1 MINRI
6 ITKKPNTFNFL
17 CEKNE
22 PLKIFIIFIFFYL
35 ILFKRNQN
43 LFFSIFKNINTK
55 DKTKS
60 KKELDNI
67 IRIGIYVHS
76 LTNGGVERN
85 TALLLNHLSIIK
97 NYEVYLFY
105 NIKNHNEY
113 RISLNIQRINI
124 NINSEKNTLKRK
136 LLNKKINIFIYQQ
149 YDERIML
156 MLKSL
161 KKVKIIF
168 YNHSCFLFW
177 LYSHDLTIFSC
188 AYNQYKNS
196 KFVISLVHFENDFV
210 FKKWGI
216 KSIYMNNFMTYEYEK
231 VIQSNLSSKNI
242 IMIGRGNDINKRF
255 DLGIKAMKYITL
267 KIRPPLRYGINF
279 FYKNGI
285 PFILRI
291 LFRVE

>member
-6 ITKKPNTFNFL
+6 ITIILKKFNFFF
-17 CEKNE
+17 EKNE

-43 LFFSIFKNINTK
+43 IFKNISTK

-60 KKELDNI
+60 KMQLDYI
-67 IRIGIYVHS
+67 IRIGIYAHS
-76 LTNGGVERN
+76 LSNGGVERN

-97 NYEVYLFY
+97 NYEIYLFY
-105 NIKNHNEY
+105 HIKNNNEY
-113 RISLNIQRINI
+113 KISLNIQRINI
-124 NINSEKNTLKRK
+124 NLEKNTLKRK

-161 KKVKIIF
+161 KKIKILF

-177 LYSHDLTIFSC
+177 IYSHDLTIFSS

-196 KFVISLVHFENDFV
+196 KFVISLIHFENDFV

-216 KSIYMNNFMTYEYEK
+216 KSIYMNNFMTFEYEK
-231 VIQSNLSSKNI
+231 VIQSDLSSKNI

-255 DLGIKAMKYITL
+255 DLGIKAMKYI
-267 KIRPPLRYGINF
+267 YDF
-279 FYKNGI
+279 
-285 PFILRI
+285 
-291 LFRVE
+291 

>member
-1 MINRI
+1 MINRKK
-6 ITKKPNTFNFL
+6 TKKLNTFIFF

-22 PLKIFIIFIFFYL
+22 SLKIFIILLFFYL

-43 LFFSIFKNINTK
+43 IFKNIDTK

-60 KKELDNI
+60 KKKLDNL

-76 LTNGGVERN
+76 LSNGGVERN

-97 NYEVYLFY
+97 NYEIYLFY

-113 RISLNIQRINI
+113 GISLNIQRINI

-156 MLKSL
+156 MLKSM

-177 LYSHDLTIFSC
+177 IYSHDLTIFSC

-196 KFVISLVHFENDFV
+196 QYVISLVHFENDFV

-216 KSIYMNNFMTYEYEK
+216 KSIYMNNFMTFEYEK

-255 DLGIKAMKYITL
+255 DLGIKAMKYI
-267 KIRPPLRYGINF
+267 P
-279 FYKNGI
+279 
-285 PFILRI
+285 
-291 LFRVE
+291 